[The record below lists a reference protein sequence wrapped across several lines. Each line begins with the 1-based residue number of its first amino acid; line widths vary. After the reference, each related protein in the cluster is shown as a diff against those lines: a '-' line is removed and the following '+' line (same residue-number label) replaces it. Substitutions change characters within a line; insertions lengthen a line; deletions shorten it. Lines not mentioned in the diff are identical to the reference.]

1 MTFKFSHS
9 EFEGACKKLLGYIK
23 PGNSYVIEIHRAAS
37 KRSLN
42 QNRYYWGVIIDLF
55 AQNTGYT
62 KDESHQELATLF
74 LSYESHGKKW
84 VRSTTSLDTKEFE
97 DYTEKCR
104 TWMNDMLGIHVP
116 LPNEVTEEFL
126 MQMKNI
132 YHY

>member
-23 PGNSYVIEIHRAAS
+23 PGNSYVVEIQRAAS

-42 QNRYYWGVIIDLF
+42 QNKYYWGVIIDLF

-62 KDESHQELATLF
+62 KDESHQELAGMF
-74 LSYESHGKKW
+74 LRYESHGKDF
-84 VRSTTSLDTKEFE
+84 VRSTTSMTTLEFE
-97 DYTEKCR
+97 QYADKCR
-104 TWMNDMLGIHVP
+104 LWMGENLGIHVP

-132 YHY
+132 YNY

>member
-23 PGNSYVIEIHRAAS
+23 PGNSYVVEIQRAAS

-42 QNRYYWGVIIDLF
+42 QNRYYWGVVVDLF

-62 KDESHQELATLF
+62 KEESHQELASLF
-74 LSYESHGKKW
+74 LAYEAHGKRFA
-84 VRSTTSLDTKEFE
+84 RSTTTLTTLEFE
-97 DYTEKCR
+97 QYTEKCR
-104 TWMNDMLGIHVP
+104 MWMQENLGIHVP

-132 YHY
+132 YNY

>member
-9 EFEGACKKLLGYIK
+9 EFDGACKKLLGYIK
-23 PGNSYVIEIHRAAS
+23 PNNSYVVEIHRAAS

-42 QNRYYWGVIIDLF
+42 QNRYYWGVVVDLF

-62 KDESHQELATLF
+62 KEESHQELAGMF
-74 LSYESHGKKW
+74 LAYEAHGKRFA
-84 VRSTTSLDTKEFE
+84 RSTTTLNTLEFE
-97 DYTEKCR
+97 QYTEKCR
-104 TWMNDMLGIHVP
+104 IWMQENLGIHVP

-132 YHY
+132 YNY

>member
-23 PGNSYVIEIHRAAS
+23 PGNAYVVEIHRAAS

-62 KDESHQELATLF
+62 KDEAHQELAGMF
-74 LSYESHGKKW
+74 LKYESHGKPF
-84 VRSTTSLDTKEFE
+84 VRSTTSLTTLEFE
-97 DYTEKCR
+97 QYADKCR
-104 TWMNDMLGIHVP
+104 QWMGEMLGIHVP

-126 MQMKNI
+126 IQMKNI
-132 YHY
+132 YNY